1 MKFAIFN
8 EIVED
13 DKQADRDK
21 TGISQSKEETPL
33 SLNSLAG
40 FVDTVL
46 HAAVQF
52 HLR

>member
-21 TGISQSKEETPL
+21 TGIPHSKAENPPL
-33 SLNSLAG
+33 S
-40 FVDTVL
+40 
-46 HAAVQF
+46 
-52 HLR
+52 